1 MKSIQLGVNID
12 HVATLRQARG
22 TPYPDPL
29 FAALLAQEAGAHNI
43 TLHLRE
49 DRRHIQ
55 DHDVYR
61 IQENLQIPLNFE
73 MAVTEEMVLLASQL
87 KPTYCCLVP
96 EKREERTTEGGLDVK
111 RNFDS
116 VQNAVRHL
124 QQSGSIVTLF
134 IAPDLHQIET
144 AKAVGADGIE
154 IHTGEYAEAST
165 SAEKEGL
172 LLQIQRASEFASKLG
187 LIVDA
192 GHGLNRQNVSP
203 IAAIPTIRTLN
214 IGHAL
219 VADAL
224 WVGFSKAVEQM
235 KQLMQEARG

>member
-1 MKSIQLGVNID
+1 MKSIHLGVNID

-73 MAVTEEMVLLASQL
+73 MAVTEEMVLLASEL

-111 RNFDS
+111 RHFDS

-144 AKAVGADGIE
+144 EEDIFTRKGNTQKSIR
-154 IHTGEYAEAST
+154 
-165 SAEKEGL
+165 
-172 LLQIQRASEFASKLG
+172 QISDLNFK
-187 LIVDA
+187 IVS
-192 GHGLNRQNVSP
+192 G
-203 IAAIPTIRTLN
+203 
-214 IGHAL
+214 
-219 VADAL
+219 
-224 WVGFSKAVEQM
+224 
-235 KQLMQEARG
+235 